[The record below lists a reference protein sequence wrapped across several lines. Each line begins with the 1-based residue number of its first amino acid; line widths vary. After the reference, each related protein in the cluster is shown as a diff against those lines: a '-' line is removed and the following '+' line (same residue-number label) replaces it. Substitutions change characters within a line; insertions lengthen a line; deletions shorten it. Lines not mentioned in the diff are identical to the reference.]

1 MDYRKVCG
9 ENQEDMMEMV
19 ALAGPQAQMV
29 TTRGTVHVEGCIL
42 FGSPGAQH
50 LQEKITMKTLRP

>member
-9 ENQEDMMEMV
+9 EYKEDMMEMV

-29 TTRGTVHVEGCIL
+29 TVHVGGCIL